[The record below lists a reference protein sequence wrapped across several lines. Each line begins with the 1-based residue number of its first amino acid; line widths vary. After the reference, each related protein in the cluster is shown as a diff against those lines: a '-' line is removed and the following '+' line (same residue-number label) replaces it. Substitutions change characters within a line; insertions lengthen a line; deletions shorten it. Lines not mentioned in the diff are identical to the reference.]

1 MKTRIFDGRKDNNEN
16 RRPETGIFCHAFTP
30 GNKTIISKN
39 SYMLINILTN
49 SGMHDTYILKNAET
63 GKVRKA
69 AMIIVFYP
77 FDIQPVNTLTE
88 KAIIHKYNTEH

>member
-1 MKTRIFDGRKDNNEN
+1 MKTKIFDGRKDNNEN

-39 SYMLINILTN
+39 SYMLLDILTN
-49 SGMHDTYILKNAET
+49 SGMHDTYILKNAGT
-63 GKVRKA
+63 GKIRKA

-88 KAIIHKYNTEH
+88 K